1 MLSRVADAIYWMN
14 RYVERAESVARF
26 VDVNLHLSLDL
37 PRGTSADWAPIIA
50 TTGDEELFRSRHGAP
65 ARESAMRFLTFDREY
80 PSSILRCLEA
90 ARENAR
96 SVREVISSEM
106 WERLNKLYLSVRE
119 ARPEEVL
126 AAPYDF
132 FTAVKQGVALF
143 IGTTY
148 LTMSHNEAWH
158 FGRLG
163 RLVERADKTS
173 RIVDVKCYG
182 LTHRA
187 ASPDVGTV
195 DDIQWGALLK
205 SASAL
210 EMYRKRHGRIVP
222 AKVVAFLLFDR
233 EFPRAILHCLH
244 AANESLHAIVRPAP
258 AGSGQMQAMPAMS
271 QSLPAMSQSLPGMSQ
286 RLPALHVTL
295 AEQRIE
301 ALLRDLEDHA
311 AQSKDLLA
319 GQLHQLLDSTQ
330 IRLNELGSAIRDSFF
345 APPEAITEAST
356 EPITEASGEAST
368 EASTEAITE
377 ASGEASTEASAAAS
391 PDASPAG

>member
-65 ARESAMRFLTFDREY
+65 GRDTAMRFLTFDREY

-106 WERLNKLYLSVRE
+106 WERLNRLYLQVRE

-132 FTAVKQGVALF
+132 FTAVKQGAALF

-182 LTHRA
+182 LKNMTA
-187 ASPDVGTV
+187 PPEMGAV

-222 AKVVAFLLFDR
+222 ETVVAFLLFDR

-244 AANESLHAIVRPAP
+244 AANESLRAIVGP
-258 AGSGQMQAMPAMS
+258 AGATSAAGAAAAHAAAAHAAASGAAASSAAGEAGISESSAGVVMSMADASMSMSGSSMSMSGMGGLASGSMAAIPLAPMQAA
-271 QSLPAMSQSLPGMSQ
+271 PG
-286 RLPALHVTL
+286 ALATL
-295 AEQRIE
+295 AELQME
-301 ALLRDLEDHA
+301 ALLRELEAHA
-311 AQSKDLLA
+311 AQPHDLLA
-319 GQLHQLLDSTQ
+319 GRLHQLLDGTQ
-330 IRLNELGSAIRDSFF
+330 VRLNELGDAIRDSFF
-345 APPEAITEAST
+345 APY
-356 EPITEASGEAST
+356 
-368 EASTEAITE
+368 
-377 ASGEASTEASAAAS
+377 
-391 PDASPAG
+391 

>member
-65 ARESAMRFLTFDREY
+65 ARDTAMRFLTFDRDY
-80 PSSILRCLEA
+80 PSSILQCLEA

-119 ARPEEVL
+119 ARPEQVL

-132 FTAVKQGVALF
+132 FTAVKQGAALF

-182 LTHRA
+182 LTHMA
-187 ASPDVGTV
+187 APPEVGTV

-222 AKVVAFLLFDR
+222 ATVVAFLLFDR

-244 AANESLHAIVRPAP
+244 AANESLRAIVGP
-258 AGSGQMQAMPAMS
+258 AGMASAAEAAAAGGMAQQLGGMS
-271 QSLPAMSQSLPGMSQ
+271 QSMAPMLGMTGASSMSMSALASGSMAAIPLAPMQAPPG
-286 RLPALHVTL
+286 ALATL
-295 AEQRIE
+295 AELRME
-301 ALLRDLEDHA
+301 ALLRELETHA
-311 AQSKDLLA
+311 AQSQDLLA
-319 GQLHQLLDSTQ
+319 GRLHQLLDGTQ
-330 IRLNELGSAIRDSFF
+330 VRLNELGNAIRDSFF
-345 APPEAITEAST
+345 APY
-356 EPITEASGEAST
+356 
-368 EASTEAITE
+368 
-377 ASGEASTEASAAAS
+377 
-391 PDASPAG
+391 